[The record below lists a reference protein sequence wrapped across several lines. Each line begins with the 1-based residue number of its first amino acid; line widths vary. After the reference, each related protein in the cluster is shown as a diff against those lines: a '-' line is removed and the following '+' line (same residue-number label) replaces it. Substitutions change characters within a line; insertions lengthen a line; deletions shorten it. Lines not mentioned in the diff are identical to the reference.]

1 MILRFRTLFGFLA
14 VLSLFSCGGGGSLS
28 RDDSA
33 GGTTGSA
40 TVTITRS
47 ISLAFTDDN
56 GQPSTSLSEST
67 PLTLTATAT
76 DSNGDPVTSTLIT
89 YRFQPEGLAVFGN
102 DAGTAST
109 DANGVATIQMLVSED
124 SGAGKIL
131 ATLS

>member
-89 YRFQPEGLAVFGN
+89 YRFQPEGLAVLVMMQ
-102 DAGTAST
+102 APLLLMQTAWQLFKYSLAKT
-109 DANGVATIQMLVSED
+109 LAP
-124 SGAGKIL
+124 GKY
-131 ATLS
+131 